1 MKKHVQ
7 RKSLTITLY
16 LICISNIKYILKN
29 YRKFPILIVLLISV
43 ESIAAKTGYTKNI
56 EMEKKICI
64 IPVGSID
71 KHILYCTQKELEKR
85 FNVQVCIGKELEDP
99 NYAYRKTRR
108 QYHST
113 RILKH
118 IHNLKLS
125 GYDRILGIADVDLF
139 VPELT
144 FVFGEAD
151 IRKKVALI
159 SLTRLRQ
166 EFYSLPE
173 DIALFNKRVII
184 EAVHE
189 LGHTYGLRHC
199 TNRNCVMFFS
209 STLDDTDYK
218 GPTLCDTCTK
228 AINNEKKL

>member
-1 MKKHVQ
+1 LKKSVQ
-7 RKSLTITLY
+7 RKAHTITLY
-16 LICISNIKYILKN
+16 LIGISTIKYIPKN
-29 YRKFPILIVLLISV
+29 YRKFSILIVFLILV
-43 ESIAAKTGYTKNI
+43 ESINAKTCYTKNI
-56 EMEKKICI
+56 EMENKICV
-64 IPVGSID
+64 IPIGSIE
-71 KHILYCTQKELEKR
+71 KHILYCTQEELEKR
-85 FNVQVCIGKELEDP
+85 FKAQVYVGKELEYPD
-99 NYAYRKTRR
+99 YAYSKTRK

-113 RILKH
+113 RILKR
-118 IHNLKLS
+118 IHNLRLS
-125 GYDRILGIADVDLF
+125 GYDRMLGIADVDLF

-199 TNRNCVMFFS
+199 ANRNCVMFFS
-209 STLDDTDYK
+209 NTLYDTDRK
-218 GPTLCDTCTK
+218 GSGFCDIC
-228 AINNEKKL
+228 ANNINNE

>member
-1 MKKHVQ
+1 LTSQKLINQ
-7 RKSLTITLY
+7 FLKSP
-16 LICISNIKYILKN
+16 NIKYILKN
-29 YRKFPILIVLLISV
+29 YRKFLILIVFLISV
-43 ESIAAKTGYTKNI
+43 ENTSAKTGHIKNK
-56 EMEKKICI
+56 EMEEKMCI
-64 IPVGSID
+64 IPIGSID

-85 FNVQVCIGKELEDP
+85 FKVQVYIGKELEYPD
-99 NYAYRKTRR
+99 YAYSKTRR

-113 RILKH
+113 RILKR
-118 IHNLKLS
+118 IHSLSLS

-139 VPELT
+139 IPELT

-173 DIALFNKRVII
+173 DIYLFNKRVII

-199 TNRNCVMFFS
+199 ANRNCVMFFS
-209 STLDDTDYK
+209 NTLYDTDHK
-218 GPTLCDTCTK
+218 GPAFCDICTNN
-228 AINNEKKL
+228 INNE

>member
-1 MKKHVQ
+1 ME
-7 RKSLTITLY
+7 
-16 LICISNIKYILKN
+16 YILKN
-29 YRKFPILIVLLISV
+29 YRKFPILIVLLILV
-43 ESIAAKTGYTKNI
+43 ESIVTKTGHTKNI

-64 IPVGSID
+64 IPIGSID
-71 KHILYCTQKELEKR
+71 KEILYYTQKELAER
-85 FNVQVCIGKELEDP
+85 FNMKIDLGEEQEDP
-99 NYAYRKTRR
+99 NYAYNTKRR

-113 RILKH
+113 RILKR

-151 IRKKVALI
+151 IARKVALI
-159 SLTRLRQ
+159 SLVRLRQ
-166 EFYSLPE
+166 EFCDLPE
-173 DIALFNKRVII
+173 DIALFKKRTVT

-199 TNRNCVMFFS
+199 TNSNCVMFFS
-209 STLDDTDYK
+209 NTLGDTDRK
-218 GPTLCDTCTK
+218 GPTLCNTCKK
-228 AINNEKKL
+228 AINNGEKL

>member
-1 MKKHVQ
+1 ME
-7 RKSLTITLY
+7 
-16 LICISNIKYILKN
+16 YILKN
-29 YRKFPILIVLLISV
+29 YRKFPILIVLLILV
-43 ESIAAKTGYTKNI
+43 ESIAIKIGHTKNI

-64 IPVGSID
+64 IPIGSID
-71 KHILYCTQKELEKR
+71 KEILYYTQKELAER
-85 FNVQVCIGKELEDP
+85 FNMKIDLGEEQEDP
-99 NYAYRKTRR
+99 NYAYNKKRR

-113 RILKH
+113 RILKR

-151 IRKKVALI
+151 IARKVALI
-159 SLTRLRQ
+159 SLVRLRQ
-166 EFYSLPE
+166 EFCDLPE
-173 DIALFNKRVII
+173 DIALFKKRTVT

-199 TNRNCVMFFS
+199 TNSNCVMFFS
-209 STLDDTDYK
+209 NTLGDTDRK
-218 GPTLCDTCTK
+218 GPTFCDTCTK
-228 AINNEKKL
+228 AINNGEKL

>member
-1 MKKHVQ
+1 
-7 RKSLTITLY
+7 
-16 LICISNIKYILKN
+16 
-29 YRKFPILIVLLISV
+29 
-43 ESIAAKTGYTKNI
+43 
-56 EMEKKICI
+56 MEKKICI

-209 STLDDTDYK
+209 STLADTDYK